1 MKRVCTL
8 RKVLFSVSKVLLE
21 KLFFIVLK
29 HRGFYHHSVLIVL
42 WNISCREIFYVAN
55 ISIFFETCKF
65 LSIFFSKKAN
75 FLMFFIKQPPYWAS
89 NPSIFPFF
97 LHFAHIKP
105 TPYHIQGRL
114 AVLHLIIYRS
124 FIQFGGWVL
133 KNRKEIKNKAI
144 FLETFLH

>member
-8 RKVLFSVSKVLLE
+8 RKVLPLGFKGPLRKVI
-21 KLFFIVLK
+21 FYRSYIVA
-29 HRGFYHHSVLIVL
+29 FYRHSVLIVL
-42 WNISCREIFYVAN
+42 WNISSREIFHAAN

-65 LSIFFSKKAN
+65 LSIFFQKKAI

-89 NPSIFPFF
+89 NQSIFPFF

-105 TPYHIQGRL
+105 TPYYIQGRL
-114 AVLHLIIYRS
+114 AALHLIIYRS

-133 KNRKEIKNKAI
+133 KNRKEIKNKAV

>member
-8 RKVLFSVSKVLLE
+8 RKVLRSLSKVLLE
-21 KLFFIVLK
+21 KLFYRSYISC
-29 HRGFYHHSVLIVL
+29 GFLSPLSSCCI
-42 WNISCREIFYVAN
+42 WNISSREIFHVAN

-65 LSIFFSKKAN
+65 LSIFFQKKAN

-89 NPSIFPFF
+89 NPSIFPVF
-97 LHFAHIKP
+97 LHFSDIKP
-105 TPYHIQGRL
+105 TPYYIQGRL

-133 KNRKEIKNKAI
+133 KNRKEIKNKAV